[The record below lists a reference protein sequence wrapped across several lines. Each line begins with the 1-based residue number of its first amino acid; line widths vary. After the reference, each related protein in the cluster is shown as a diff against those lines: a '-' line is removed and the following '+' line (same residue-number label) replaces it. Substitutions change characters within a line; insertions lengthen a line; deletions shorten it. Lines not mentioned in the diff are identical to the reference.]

1 MVWLAVNSEGTEICC
16 NYELVRVFN
25 NRWSTMT
32 EKEISTYC
40 YESNGDPDDCIVVL
54 PKGTIKKLIGKELTW
69 KDNSIKIE

>member
-1 MVWLAVNSEGTEICC
+1 MVWLAVNSDGTEICC

-40 YESNGDPDDCIVVL
+40 YESNGDPDDCI
-54 PKGTIKKLIGKELTW
+54 II
-69 KDNSIKIE
+69 